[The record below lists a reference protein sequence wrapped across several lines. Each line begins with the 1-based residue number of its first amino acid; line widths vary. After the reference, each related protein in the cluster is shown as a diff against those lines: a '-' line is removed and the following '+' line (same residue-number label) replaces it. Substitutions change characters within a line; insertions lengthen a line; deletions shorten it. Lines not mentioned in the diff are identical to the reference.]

1 MNTSSP
7 GSGNRAF
14 VPIPMDLNKVKT
26 KVALNLTKRQL
37 ICFSLAGV
45 TSIPVYFFTKDV
57 IGTSLAA
64 ALLTVIA
71 LPMFLFGVY
80 EKDGRPLEKVFS
92 DIYDHK
98 IKNPGIRPYET
109 RNFYG
114 KVNREIYERE
124 VLNLHEGKN
133 KKTRASKAKRKN
145 SRERRA

>member
-1 MNTSSP
+1 MQNTSP
-7 GSGNRAF
+7 GTGNRAY

-45 TSIPVYFFTKDV
+45 TSIPVYFLTKDV

-80 EKDGRPLEKVFS
+80 EKDGRPLEKILK
-92 DIYDHK
+92 DIFDHK
-98 IKNPGIRPYET
+98 FKYSGIRPYET

-114 KVNREIYERE
+114 KVNKEIYERE
-124 VLNLHEGKN
+124 VLNLHESPKHKG
-133 KKTRASKAKRKN
+133 KN
-145 SRERRA
+145 SRKRRA

>member
-1 MNTSSP
+1 MQNTTP
-7 GSGNRAF
+7 GTGNRAY

-45 TSIPVYFFTKDV
+45 TSIPVYFLTKDV

-80 EKDGRPLEKVFS
+80 EKDGRPLEKVFA

-98 IKNPGIRPYET
+98 FKYSGIRPYET

-124 VLNLHEGKN
+124 VLKLHEGKN
-133 KKTRASKAKRKN
+133 KKPRASKAKRKN
-145 SRERRA
+145 SREGRS

>member
-1 MNTSSP
+1 MQNTSP
-7 GSGNRAF
+7 GTGNRAY

-45 TSIPVYFFTKDV
+45 TSIPVYFLTKDV

-80 EKDGRPLEKVFS
+80 EKDGRSLEKIFK
-92 DIYDHK
+92 DI
-98 IKNPGIRPYET
+98 
-109 RNFYG
+109 
-114 KVNREIYERE
+114 
-124 VLNLHEGKN
+124 
-133 KKTRASKAKRKN
+133 
-145 SRERRA
+145 